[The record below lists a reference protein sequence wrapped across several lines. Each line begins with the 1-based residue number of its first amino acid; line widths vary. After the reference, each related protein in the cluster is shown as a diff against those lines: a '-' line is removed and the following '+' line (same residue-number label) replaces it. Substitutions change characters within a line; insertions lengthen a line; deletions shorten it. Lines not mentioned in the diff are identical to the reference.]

1 MKNDS
6 NSAVLFSEIYEKYYK
21 KILQYFRKDFAPED
35 AEDLTQQSFLQ
46 LWAWLPGGKIKN
58 QRALIYR
65 IAKNVKY
72 DKFRKNALLLESM
85 LIPEEFDVG
94 DNGDPF
100 SIVDLKLSVK
110 KLSPKEQQLLLL
122 SLDGYN
128 STEIGKLL
136 EISPSAVRTRLQKI
150 RKKLK

>member
-46 LWAWLPGGKIKN
+46 LWAWLPGGSIKN

-72 DKFRKNALLLESM
+72 DKFRKNSLLLESM

-94 DNGDPF
+94 DNSDPF
-100 SIVDLKLSVK
+100 GIVDLKMSVK

-136 EISPSAVRTRLQKI
+136 DISPSAVRTRLQKI